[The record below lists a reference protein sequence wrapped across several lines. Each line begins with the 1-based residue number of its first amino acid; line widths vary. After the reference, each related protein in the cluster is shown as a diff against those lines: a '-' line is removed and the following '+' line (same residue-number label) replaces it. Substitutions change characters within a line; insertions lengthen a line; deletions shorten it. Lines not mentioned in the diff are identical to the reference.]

1 MDMQNG
7 SGGKER
13 CGPADAGS
21 TQSDRTGA
29 PRRCDSHMLGNAS
42 VGSMTEY
49 AFGERYAVVSGCA
62 EASYAAAACL
72 DAGGSVVDAAIAASA
87 VLCVVLPQSTALGG
101 DLFALV
107 RQEPGG
113 HIFAVNA
120 SGGAPHRATVEAYR
134 RLGQVRVPSAGPLS
148 IQAPGLVAGW
158 QALADR
164 WARRPL
170 AELLD
175 PAIRLAHGG
184 SRVGARLATAIANR
198 RGIFGA
204 LPGWRSLFAPGGQWL
219 TEGDSLVQ
227 TALARTLQRIAERGA
242 RGFYEGPVARDI
254 AQTVQHAGG
263 LLEEDDLTAVKA
275 EIVPPLAVR
284 YRDVEVLT
292 QPPVSQ
298 GAVLL
303 RALRLLALD
312 VPCPRALEEAELW
325 ARAARTL
332 RQAFEERL
340 ALLGDRGEAR
350 AAAMAM
356 VDGRREG
363 PAVAGE
369 FTANPGPDTTTVSV
383 IDASGNAAALI
394 QSVYSDFG
402 SGVLAAESGVLLNNR
417 LSAFFLD
424 PKHPNCLAPRR
435 RTMHTLHT
443 FMVRDAEA
451 LRWAGGS
458 PGADHQPQVNLQ
470 VLVRLI
476 DLGQAPSVAVA
487 APRWSTTP
495 GTKPDDLAAASR
507 ASVQCE
513 GGVTAEMVQAFIAAG
528 FDVVQD
534 SGIQLGSSKLIGE
547 GPHRGSVAAW
557 ADRRREGFVVA
568 R

>member
-1 MDMQNG
+1 ML
-7 SGGKER
+7 SVI
-13 CGPADAGS
+13 PAWRIA
-21 TQSDRTGA
+21 QF
-29 PRRCDSHMLGNAS
+29 
-42 VGSMTEY
+42 
-49 AFGERYAVVSGCA
+49 AFGERYAVASGCA
-62 EASYAAAACL
+62 EASLAAAACL
-72 DAGGSVVDAAIAASA
+72 DAGGSVVDASITASA
-87 VLCVVLPQSTALGG
+87 VLCVVLPQSTTLGG

-107 RQEPGG
+107 RQHHDGQV
-113 HIFAVNA
+113 FAINS
-120 SGGAPHRATVEAYR
+120 SGGAPRRATMEVYR
-134 RLGQVRVPSAGPLS
+134 QLGLVQVPLAGPLS

-164 WARRPL
+164 WARRPF

-175 PAIRLAHGG
+175 PAIRLARSG

-198 RGIFGA
+198 RRILGE
-204 LPGWRSLFAPGGQWL
+204 LPGWRSLFAPGGQLL
-219 TEGDSLVQ
+219 TEGALMVQ
-227 TALARTLQRIAERGA
+227 TALARTLEQIAERGA
-242 RGFYEGPVARDI
+242 RGFYEGPVAQDI
-254 AQTVQHAGG
+254 VQTVQQAGG
-263 LLEEDDLTAVKA
+263 LIEDDDLTAVKA
-275 EIVPPLAVR
+275 EIAPPLAVR

-312 VPCPRALEEAELW
+312 VPCPRPLEEAELW
-325 ARAARTL
+325 GRAARSL

-340 ALLGDRGEAR
+340 ALLGDSEEAR
-350 AAAMAM
+350 AVAMGM
-356 VDGRREG
+356 IDRGREG

-369 FTANPGPDTTTVSV
+369 FTANPGSDTTTVSV
-383 IDASGNAAALI
+383 IDASGDAAAVI

-402 SGVLAAESGVLLNNR
+402 SGILAAESGVLLNNR

-424 PKHPNCLAPRR
+424 PQHPNCLAPRR

-443 FMVRDAEA
+443 FMVRDAEG

-495 GTKPDDLAAASR
+495 GTSPDDLAAASR
-507 ASVQCE
+507 PNVQCE
-513 GGVTAEMVQAFIAAG
+513 EGVTGQTVQAFIAAG
-528 FDVVQD
+528 FEVVQD
-534 SGIQLGSSKLIGE
+534 SRIQLGSSKLIGQ
-547 GPHRGSVAAW
+547 GPRRGSVAAW